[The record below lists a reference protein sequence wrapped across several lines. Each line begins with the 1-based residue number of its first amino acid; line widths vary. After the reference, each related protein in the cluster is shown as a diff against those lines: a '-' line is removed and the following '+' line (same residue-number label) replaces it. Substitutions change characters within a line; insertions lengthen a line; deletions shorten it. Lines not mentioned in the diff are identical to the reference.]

1 MSESNDDDYRINRM
15 ITALQMMLFIMKRS
29 LILQWQNLTVQW
41 HEIRNDSHSMPHTFA
56 LVDVTATPAIT
67 TILLRC
73 CYETIPENC
82 SQYCLMFRG

>member
-29 LILQWQNLTVQW
+29 LILQWQNSTVQW

-56 LVDVTATPAIT
+56 LVDVTATQAIT
-67 TILLRC
+67 TILLRR